1 MTFIVTQCNTKLN
14 PIDENYFKFFINNH
28 NKFPSGVMRSKD
40 EYDTLKS
47 ISDKYFHLEFDWM
60 NKEICDFRKMSLD
73 ECEVIYV
80 ANIPEILGITKS
92 GRFILDAEAERQK
105 IKVDK
110 YYEQLLS
117 KRSRCTFRR

>member
-40 EYDTLKS
+40 EYDTLRS

-80 ANIPEILGITKS
+80 ANIPEI
-92 GRFILDAEAERQK
+92 
-105 IKVDK
+105 
-110 YYEQLLS
+110 
-117 KRSRCTFRR
+117 